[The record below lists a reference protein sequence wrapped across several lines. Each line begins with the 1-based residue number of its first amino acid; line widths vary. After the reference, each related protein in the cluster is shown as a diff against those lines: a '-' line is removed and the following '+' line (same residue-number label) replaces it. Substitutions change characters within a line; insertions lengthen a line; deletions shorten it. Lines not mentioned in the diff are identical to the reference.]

1 MGDVTKSTMQM
12 SAAES
17 QPAVPQ
23 PRPRWYRL
31 TPDRFVIGLL
41 IVECLLWLSERF
53 RWPTW
58 HKGYAVLTAL
68 AVVGVVF
75 MGMLLWFVVAL
86 AFRWRFQFSIRSL
99 LVLVMVVAIPC
110 SWLAVERQRE
120 REHREA
126 VAGIYKSG
134 GYVAYSYGNGIE
146 LPRWL
151 LKLFGEELFGDIQA
165 VDFCGSRVTD
175 EDLQYLERLDG
186 FDMLIVANTHIT
198 DAGLE
203 HLEGLT
209 QLSWL
214 NLDGTPITDAGLENL
229 KGLTQLRFLNIN
241 DTNVTDSGVR
251 KLYRALPTCQ
261 IIH

>member
-1 MGDVTKSTMQM
+1 MGDVTKSTMNMIAQQNHNPPCR
-12 SAAES
+12 SRD
-17 QPAVPQ
+17 PAGIASRQ
-23 PRPRWYRL
+23 IDL
-31 TPDRFVIGLL
+31 ILGLL
-41 IVECLLWLSERF
+41 VVECLLWLSERF
-53 RWPTW
+53 QWPTW
-58 HKGYAVLTAL
+58 HKGYAVLTAV

-75 MGMLLWFVVAL
+75 MVMLLWFVVACS
-86 AFRWRFQFSIRSL
+86 FDGGFSSRFGRCC
-99 LVLVMVVAIPC
+99 VLVMVVAIPC

-134 GYVAYSYGNGIE
+134 GYVVYSYGNGIE

-214 NLDGTPITDAGLENL
+214 NWMA
-229 KGLTQLRFLNIN
+229 LRLLMLVWK
-241 DTNVTDSGVR
+241 T
-251 KLYRALPTCQ
+251 
-261 IIH
+261 